1 LIQIFKNNLILFT
14 LKGFSNYNNE
24 TKRIMTDH
32 NKDIA
37 CLDDKL
43 CNRPRWSNQTWQL
56 GNIPHANLIDP
67 PLRDTLTIPKGGYA
81 VIRFSSNNP
90 GLWLMHC
97 HIEIHV
103 AQGMNIIIQSG
114 SNDEIRNLV
123 NYNDINVCGKG
134 VLH

>member
-1 LIQIFKNNLILFT
+1 
-14 LKGFSNYNNE
+14 
-24 TKRIMTDH
+24 MTDH